1 MSNYKAYR
9 GSINNLLLNALLSGD
24 KYGYEII
31 KEIESSTKGAIK
43 LKQPSLY
50 SSLRRMEEQG
60 LITSY
65 WQDSEIGGR
74 RHYYK
79 LTDKGKSYKN
89 KNLEDNFQLDDEEIN
104 HEENSQ
110 ITIKNNEQ
118 ALEEKNNNNITS
130 TTTSSQQE
138 PTYVVA
144 KQENLFNIDTYKIPQ
159 IEENDISYVQYDLFN
174 EQQSI
179 LRNNTKT
186 NYDEPKLYVN
196 KFEQFDNHNS
206 SIQPIQKT
214 IPTVSKSPTPI
225 ISSDSEDVEK
235 EKLEE
240 DSLNLVEQI
249 EKTQQNNKNYG
260 DDLPTLDINFE
271 SLFGGWN
278 KKTDNN
284 MSKQQIDED
293 SVEKDYNEEESG
305 KYITEFDDVS
315 ANQPA
320 VENNVYLRP
329 SGDENIEKP
338 EEPALNKYNVSNKK
352 SDYIINK
359 RIKAAPKDYKDVL
372 ENLYS
377 LKNEE
382 NNISN
387 DDELTDNQIDLNK
400 TLNSEGIKIN
410 YYSKFNE
417 KNKYN
422 GQFICYN
429 KIKFINSWI
438 CYGIS
443 LLIIWLTYTILVNT
457 TNMPHSHLNFYVIAT
472 SLLAIYPV
480 VYTIIYLA
488 NPDKKIESHY
498 NLRLGIINS
507 LLAILGSILIIL
519 SINIFAGMNSLNQLD
534 FITYWLLPSLLTILF
549 LGETIFYFILTKSRK
564 FRN

>member
-79 LTDKGKSYKN
+79 LTDKGKGYKN
-89 KNLEDNFQLDDEEIN
+89 RNLEDNFQLDDEKIN

-118 ALEEKNNNNITS
+118 TLEEKNNNNITS
-130 TTTSSQQE
+130 TTTPSQQE

-159 IEENDISYVQYDLFN
+159 IEESDISYVQYDLFN

-225 ISSDSEDVEK
+225 ISSNSEDVEK

-315 ANQPA
+315 ANQPV

-329 SGDENIEKP
+329 SGDENVEKP

-382 NNISN
+382 NYISN